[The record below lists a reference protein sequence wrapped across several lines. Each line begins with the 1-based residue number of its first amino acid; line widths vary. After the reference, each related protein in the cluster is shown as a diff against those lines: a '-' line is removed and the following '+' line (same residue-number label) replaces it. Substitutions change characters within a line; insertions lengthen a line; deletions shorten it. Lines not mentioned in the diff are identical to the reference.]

1 MPSKDVTK
9 LEKKLEMLESRLKSG
24 VRSKSAV
31 GTVKLD
37 KLDKQNLRREIKDI
51 KAKLNSENNRVGK
64 KGNTLGHSLDGEIG
78 EPGTTMPPA
87 GKKAKDKDKASSSSA
102 SKKASSSPASKEDK
116 PKLVKRKGPSY
127 SDDMTQNDY
136 GLREKVRIR
145 DKAKEENIG
154 EAAAEANLKKGGTVR
169 KSKPAKYSMKHGGF
183 TKRGGMYKKG
193 MS

>member
-1 MPSKDVTK
+1 MASKDVTK
-9 LEKKLEMLESRLKSG
+9 LEKKLEKLESMLESG
-24 VRSKSAV
+24 VRSKSAM

-37 KLDKQNLRREIKDI
+37 KLDKQNLRREIKNI
-51 KAKLNSENNRVGK
+51 KAELKSEYNRTGK
-64 KGNTLGHSLDGEIG
+64 KGNTLGLSLDGEIG
-78 EPGTTMPPA
+78 EPDTTMPPV
-87 GKKAKDKDKASSSSA
+87 
-102 SKKASSSPASKEDK
+102 SKKK
-116 PKLVKRKGPSY
+116 PKAEPEPKPKAELVKRKGPSY

-154 EAAAEANLKKGGTVR
+154 EAAAEQNLKKGGAVTR
-169 KSKPAKYSMKHGGF
+169 KAKPSKYGMKAGGF